1 MPSSGGLSDA
11 LRQKLAE
18 EDLVDMEVLL
28 RYRGI
33 RTLYGLES
41 LEPTER
47 VVLLCKARLLYELLE
62 IFPSYRVNA
71 LNELFGDAPQL
82 AMYQGSR
89 SVVHATGLP
98 YMTQQ

>member
-1 MPSSGGLSDA
+1 M
-11 LRQKLAE
+11 K
-18 EDLVDMEVLL
+18 VLL
-28 RYRGI
+28 RYRDI
-33 RTLYGLES
+33 RPLYGLES
-41 LEPTER
+41 QEPTER

-82 AMYQGSR
+82 AMCQGSR

-98 YMTQQ
+98 HMTQQ